1 MVTKLIMNSKINAE
15 RRKRVRLEYERESLI
30 KQIMILEK
38 FNYQNFIQND
48 NDFIDLPD
56 NGEIIEK
63 DDPIFTIYTSAN
75 TYKDLKNKLKK
86 KISTTRKHYNCYNI
100 DI

>member
-38 FNYQNFIQND
+38 FNYQIINLESPKGHVGRLRSPIILERLIKEAKQNERKLED
-48 NDFIDLPD
+48 VRLQ
-56 NGEIIEK
+56 EK
-63 DDPIFTIYTSAN
+63 A
-75 TYKDLKNKLKK
+75 KQL
-86 KISTTRKHYNCYNI
+86 
-100 DI
+100 

>member
-38 FNYQNFIQND
+38 FNYQKINLESPVGHFGRLRSPIILERLIKEAKQNERKLED
-48 NDFIDLPD
+48 VRLQ
-56 NGEIIEK
+56 EK
-63 DDPIFTIYTSAN
+63 A
-75 TYKDLKNKLKK
+75 KQL
-86 KISTTRKHYNCYNI
+86 
-100 DI
+100 

>member
-38 FNYQNFIQND
+38 FNYQ
-48 NDFIDLPD
+48 
-56 NGEIIEK
+56 IINLES
-63 DDPIFTIYTSAN
+63 PEGHFGSR
-75 TYKDLKNKLKK
+75 L
-86 KISTTRKHYNCYNI
+86 
-100 DI
+100 